1 MPTREITT
9 ISDQDSL
16 KLQQSEAASR
26 ILEEAKQVEESP
38 ETLEAWR
45 KKAEDVVTLTV
56 LTEKTGQINI
66 SDATCIYTVSIFFT

>member
-66 SDATCIYTVSIFFT
+66 SDTTCIYTVSIFFT